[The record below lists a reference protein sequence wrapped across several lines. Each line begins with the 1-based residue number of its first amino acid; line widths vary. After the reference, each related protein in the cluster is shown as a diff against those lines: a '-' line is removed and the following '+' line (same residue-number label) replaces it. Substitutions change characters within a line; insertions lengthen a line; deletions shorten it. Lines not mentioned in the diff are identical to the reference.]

1 MDINSDFNILM
12 SFEVEYMMG
21 YMWIGIYERY
31 RDDRDYRTGS
41 WIDWINKGLLSGVV

>member
-1 MDINSDFNILM
+1 M